1 MRAMMRSFLA
11 VAVLGIGASAYADE
25 SKTTTTMKPDETTTT
40 TMKPDERALQMVFF
54 DFDSATPEDD
64 LLMVANWLECTPN
77 ETIVLDAY
85 ADPRGTDEYNAS
97 LARRRAEAVRDRLVS
112 YGINKD
118 RILLGVFG
126 ENGEHA
132 NHAHARRVE
141 VRSTPEEVATIV
153 DKRKQEAVAIVRP
166 TGEVEQ
172 IARP

>member
-1 MRAMMRSFLA
+1 MRATIRSSLA
-11 VAVLGIGASAYADE
+11 VVLLGIGASAYADGT
-25 SKTTTTMKPDETTTT
+25 KTTT
-40 TMKPDERALQMVFF
+40 TMKPDERALQQVYF
-54 DFDSATPEDD
+54 DFNSATPEDD

-85 ADPRGTDEYNAS
+85 TDPTGSDEYNAD

-132 NHAHARRVE
+132 NNAHARRVE
-141 VRSTPEEVATIV
+141 VRSTPEAVASIV
-153 DKRKQEAVAIVRP
+153 EKRKPQAVAIVHA
-166 TGEVEQ
+166 TGEVQQ
-172 IARP
+172 IATP